1 MRQYRIL
8 ALVLLG
14 ALSLGCVKEE
24 MAGQA
29 GHDGPVTLTTTV
41 SLGEASGTKALT
53 TEGIKTFAVGDQV
66 AIVYTNT
73 ADATVKAVSE
83 PLTAD
88 SILDGGKTAILTVTL
103 TDPKPSGAVS
113 YIYPAAMA
121 AADGSVNYAALAV
134 QQGSLA
140 ALAAGLDLCTFE
152 GSLDT
157 DASLPDCVI
166 LNNRL
171 AVGEFTVKNEGGSD
185 ITDSIV
191 CFFVSDGVDTYTVS
205 RAASPGPIYVAMKP
219 VSGDLRLV
227 AADTNW
233 EYYKKDVA
241 AQTLAANKM
250 YPIAVTM
257 AQSSFESRLSPLT
270 FEAIEAGATV
280 SFRLSSNT
288 AEGSVQYKLN
298 DGSWTVY
305 TSGTAITLTNAGDK
319 VQFRGKNS
327 TYYVNTASYD
337 YGQFSVSAEC
347 YLYGNIMSLVTDYT
361 MGEFAFASN
370 VSLTGYRTFYRLFEN
385 VSNIKS
391 LDTKPLVLPATSLAE
406 GCYKDM
412 FYRCTSLGTAPA
424 LPAMSLVNRCYDS
437 MFDGCTSL
445 GAAPALPATSLAS
458 NCYSYMFSGC
468 TSLSVAPA
476 LPATIL
482 ASGCYDGMFSYCTSL
497 EVAPILP
504 ATSLAGSC
512 YQSMFSGCTSLE
524 VAPIL
529 PATSLAGSCYQ
540 SMFSGCTSL
549 EVAPTLP
556 ATSLADYCYSYMFS
570 GCTSLS
576 VAPTLPA
583 TSLAGYCYYYMFS
596 GCTSLEVAPVL
607 PAMSLA
613 GYCYSYMF
621 SGCSKLSSI
630 TCLAENGITNQ
641 GSCSNWVRDVAST
654 GTFTRT
660 LGVNWPSGPN
670 GIPSHWTVIFYDA
683 NQ

>member
-1 MRQYRIL
+1 
-8 ALVLLG
+8 
-14 ALSLGCVKEE
+14 
-24 MAGQA
+24 
-29 GHDGPVTLTTTV
+29 
-41 SLGEASGTKALT
+41 
-53 TEGIKTFAVGDQV
+53 
-66 AIVYTNT
+66 
-73 ADATVKAVSE
+73 
-83 PLTAD
+83 
-88 SILDGGKTAILTVTL
+88 
-103 TDPKPSGAVS
+103 
-113 YIYPAAMA
+113 
-121 AADGSVNYAALAV
+121 
-134 QQGSLA
+134 
-140 ALAAGLDLCTFE
+140 
-152 GSLDT
+152 
-157 DASLPDCVI
+157 
-166 LNNRL
+166 
-171 AVGEFTVKNEGGSD
+171 
-185 ITDSIV
+185 
-191 CFFVSDGVDTYTVS
+191 
-205 RAASPGPIYVAMKP
+205 
-219 VSGDLRLV
+219 
-227 AADTNW
+227 
-233 EYYKKDVA
+233 
-241 AQTLAANKM
+241 
-250 YPIAVTM
+250 
-257 AQSSFESRLSPLT
+257 
-270 FEAIEAGATV
+270 V
-280 SFRLSSNT
+280 SFRLPSNT

-327 TYYVNTASYD
+327 TYYVNTSSYD

-476 LPATIL
+476 
-482 ASGCYDGMFSYCTSL
+482 
-497 EVAPILP
+497 LP

>member
-29 GHDGPVTLTTTV
+29 GHVGPVTLTTTV

-88 SILDGGKTAILTVTL
+88 SILDGGKTAVLTVTL

-134 QQGSLA
+134 QDGTLSS
-140 ALAAGLDLCTFE
+140 LAAGLDLCTFE
-152 GSLDT
+152 GELS
-157 DASLPDCVI
+157 AGGGLPGKVT
-166 LNNRL
+166 LENRL
-171 AVGEFTVKNEGGSD
+171 TIGEFTVKNEVGSD

-227 AADTNW
+227 AAGTNW
-233 EYYKKDVA
+233 DYYKKDVA

-257 AQSSFESRLSPLT
+257 AQSLFESRLSPLT

-280 SFRLSSNT
+280 SFKLPSNT

-305 TSGTAITLTNAGDK
+305 TSETAITLTNAGDK

-327 TYYVNTASYD
+327 TYYVNTSSYD
-337 YGQFSVSAEC
+337 YGRFTVSAEC

-370 VSLTGYRTFYRLFEN
+370 VSLTGDMTFYRLFEK
-385 VSNIKS
+385 VSKIKS

-406 GCYKDM
+406 GCYQEM
-412 FYRCTSLGTAPA
+412 FYSCTSLGTAPA
-424 LPAMSLVNRCYDS
+424 LPATSLAGRCYRY
-437 MFDGCTSL
+437 MFSGCTSL
-445 GAAPALPATSLAS
+445 SAAPALPATSLAG
-458 NCYSYMFSGC
+458 NCYF
-468 TSLSVAPA
+468 
-476 LPATIL
+476 
-482 ASGCYDGMFSYCTSL
+482 
-497 EVAPILP
+497 
-504 ATSLAGSC
+504 
-512 YQSMFSGCTSLE
+512 SMFYGCTSLE
-524 VAPIL
+524 VASAL
-529 PATSLAGSCYQ
+529 PATSLAEGCYYY
-540 SMFSGCTSL
+540 MFYGCTSL

-556 ATSLADYCYSYMFS
+556 AMSLASHCYNSMFFGCTSLEVAPALPATSLAGHCYRSMFS

-576 VAPTLPA
+576 AAPALPA
-583 TSLAGYCYYYMFS
+583 TSLAGHCYRSMFS

-607 PAMSLA
+607 PATSLA
-613 GYCYSYMF
+613 DHCYDSMF
-621 SGCSKLSSI
+621 SSCSNLSSI
-630 TCLAENGITNQ
+630 TCLAKMNINGN
-641 GSCSNWVRDVAST
+641 CSNWVMDVAPT
-654 GTFTRT
+654 GTFTRAA
-660 LGVNWPSGPN
+660 GVNWPSGEN
-670 GIPSHWTVIFYDA
+670 GIPYDWTIIDYDA

>member
-1 MRQYRIL
+1 MKIYVII

-88 SILDGGKTAILTVTL
+88 SILDGGKTAVLTVTL

-280 SFRLSSNT
+280 SFRLPSNT